1 MKCSSCC
8 SETEID
14 VFSLILP
21 LSLLQDESTFILK
34 DMYWYPGWFRAQVNI
49 QLE

>member
-21 LSLLQDESTFILK
+21 LSLLQDESTLGSLGTCTGIL
-34 DMYWYPGWFRAQVNI
+34 GGLGLR
-49 QLE
+49 